1 MSGTFRSG
9 IHGLLAGWV
18 ASLGLLA
25 GLGGTL
31 HAQPL
36 SLTVGTGTNELTLQN
51 AIIQAN
57 AYASGPVT
65 ISIDAAD
72 FAGNTIHQN
81 FQLVIGLASAN
92 TQGLTILGNGATID
106 MGGSDRAFFIASG
119 AVTIANLTIAN
130 GTARGGNGADGGGG
144 GAGLG
149 GAIFVANSSSVANGA
164 ANDNLTLPTAVTLT
178 NVAFTSNQAIGGAGA
193 GYAVSGQG
201 GGGGMGGSG
210 GNGFYYDP
218 GMFDYDQHGGGGG
231 GGFGNQATG
240 GSALAPGNFVGPGT
254 GAFDGWFPNDPASGG
269 NGGPNSDN
277 GGAAG
282 GGAAASNPASFDS
295 DPGVSSGGGGGVNG
309 VGGDPNYGQQ
319 PNGGFGGGGGGGGA
333 QTSDTWLGDPVLAG
347 NGGFGGGGG
356 GGQAP
361 GSDTLLDGAASGG
374 FGGGGG
380 SSSEDVSDGAAGFA
394 GGKGVSDS
402 GIGGGGAG
410 LGGAVFVMHGA
421 SLTITQDDS
430 GGTAGFTGSAVFGGT
445 TPSGGNNGS
454 AYGYDLFLGS
464 DVTFNVADTL
474 NVNALGGAGNLLD
487 PSVSANA
494 SDPNAS
500 GGLIKTG
507 SGTLVLS
514 GTSYYSGAT
523 VIQQGVLALSQ
534 NAAEIGTPSIV
545 VGVTSN
551 AELFLATNSLVS
563 SGTSGSVITLGQSA
577 GVQGALTIGSGSN
590 GAGIGYATVT
600 SGSGSGVIQ
609 FNEEGAFQ
617 SASDVYPF
625 YLTIT
630 GSIGIIQNA
639 PGITLLS
646 PEAGANTYT
655 GGTIVNA
662 GTLKLAS
669 TDALPTAG
677 LVQINGGALDLNGK
691 TVTSGTLTLAAGS
704 LINSGSAATL
714 DPTAIVASSGT
725 LGAAI
730 IGTGSLEKLGAGTVT
745 VLAENASTGSVLIE
759 EGTLVL
765 GVSDALSNA
774 QTLVLA
780 SGAVLS
786 LGADDALNSD
796 ALVDWN
802 GTVSVSAASVSQT
815 LGDTIISAPGS
826 RLDTAGNT
834 LSLTFNTLSLAA
846 GLDVWNW
853 NSGLD
858 EMFVLDGIPVGT
870 ASQIRFF
877 GDDGGMLLGY
887 GELDGTQIRI
897 VPEPSTYAMALAG
910 IAYGGFSMWRRR
922 KRVGGSLG
930 GG

>member
-1 MSGTFRSG
+1 MSAALRSG
-9 IHGLLAGWV
+9 IRGLVIGSV

-72 FAGNTIHQN
+72 FAGNTINQN

-149 GAIFVANSSSVANGA
+149 GAIFVANSSSVANGVS
-164 ANDNLTLPTAVTLT
+164 NDNLTLATAVTLT
-178 NVAFTSNQAIGGAGA
+178 NVSFTNNQAIGGAGA
-193 GYAVSGQG
+193 GYAGSGQG

-210 GNGFYYDP
+210 GNGYYYDP
-218 GMFDYDQHGGGGG
+218 GDFDFNVNGGGGG
-231 GGFGNQATG
+231 GGFGNLASG
-240 GSALAPGNFVGPGT
+240 GWALAEGNFVGPGT
-254 GAFDGWFPNDPASGG
+254 GAFDGWFPDNPAPGG
-269 NGGPNSDN
+269 NGGPNTDN
-277 GGAAG
+277 GGIAG
-282 GGAAASNPASFDS
+282 GGGAASNPASLNS
-295 DPGVSSGGGGGVNG
+295 DPGITSGGGGGVNG
-309 VGGDPNYGQQ
+309 VTGDPDYGQQ

-333 QTSDTWLGDPVLAG
+333 QTSDTWLGDPALAG

-380 SSSEDVSDGAAGFA
+380 SSNENVSDGAAGFA
-394 GGKGVSDS
+394 GGKGVSGS

-410 LGGAVFVMHGA
+410 LGGALFVMHGA
-421 SLTITQDDS
+421 SLTITQDNS
-430 GGTAGFTGSAVFGGT
+430 GGTAGFTSSTVSGGT

-474 NVNALGGAGNLLD
+474 NVSALGGAGNLSD
-487 PSVSANA
+487 PSVSSNA
-494 SDPNAS
+494 GDPNAS

-523 VIQQGVLALSQ
+523 VVQQGVLALGQ
-534 NAAEIGTPSIV
+534 NAAEIGTPGIV
-545 VGVTSN
+545 VGGTSN
-551 AELFLATNSLVS
+551 AELFLATNSLIA
-563 SGTSGSVITLGQSA
+563 SGTSAAVITLGQSA
-577 GVQGALTIGSGSN
+577 GVQGTLTIGSGSN

-609 FNEEGAFQ
+609 FNEEEAFQ
-617 SASDVYPF
+617 SASEVYPF

-630 GSIGIIQNA
+630 GSVGIIQNA

-646 PEAGANTYT
+646 PGAGANTYT
-655 GGTIVNA
+655 GGTIINA
-662 GTLKLAS
+662 GTLQLAS
-669 TDALPTAG
+669 ADALPTAG
-677 LVQINGGALDLNGK
+677 AVQINGGALDLDGK
-691 TVTSGTLTLAAGS
+691 TATSGILTLAGGS
-704 LINSGSAATL
+704 LINSGAAATL
-714 DPTAIVASSGT
+714 DPTSIIASSGT

-730 IGTGSLEKLGAGTVT
+730 IGTSTLEKLGAGTVT
-745 VLAENASTGSVLIE
+745 VLAENTSTGSVLIE
-759 EGTLVL
+759 EGALVL
-765 GVSDALSNA
+765 GVSGALTNA

-786 LGADDALNSD
+786 LGADDALNAA
-796 ALVDWN
+796 ALMDWN

-815 LGDTIISAPGS
+815 LGDTIISAPGAL
-826 RLDTAGNT
+826 LDTDGNT

-853 NSGLD
+853 NAGLD
-858 EMFVLDGIPVGT
+858 EMFVLNGILVGT
-870 ASQIRFF
+870 AEQIRFF
-877 GDDGGMLLGY
+877 SDDGATLLGY
-887 GELDGTQIRI
+887 GELDGTEIQV
-897 VPEPSTYAMALAG
+897 VPEPAGLALLG
-910 IAYGGFSMWRRR
+910 IAAGLFAGLAARR
-922 KRVGGSLG
+922 KRRAACGAR
-930 GG
+930 